1 MFQTGGDLTARFV
14 SDGLIVTVARRDSE
28 EVFDAEPDKCTYPD
42 LPLVLLVNGGTAS
55 ASEVVTG
62 ALQDHERASV
72 VGTRTFGKG
81 HVQTVYSW
89 EDLDFRLKLTTAQY
103 LTPNGRSFGS
113 SRRLASGRTAEPDGL
128 IPDYTVKIEP
138 ELERRIAI
146 ALRAFEIPSQYQEA
160 VASYAETHDLTMPGI
175 VPPDEDPQ
183 LAKALEVLDELVDR
197 AEGR

>member
-1 MFQTGGDLTARFV
+1 
-14 SDGLIVTVARRDSE
+14 
-28 EVFDAEPDKCTYPD
+28 
-42 LPLVLLVNGGTAS
+42 
-55 ASEVVTG
+55 
-62 ALQDHERASV
+62 
-72 VGTRTFGKG
+72 
-81 HVQTVYSW
+81 
-89 EDLDFRLKLTTAQY
+89 
-103 LTPNGRSFGS
+103 
-113 SRRLASGRTAEPDGL
+113 TAEPDGL

-183 LAKALEVLDELVDR
+183 LAKALEVLDELVDQ